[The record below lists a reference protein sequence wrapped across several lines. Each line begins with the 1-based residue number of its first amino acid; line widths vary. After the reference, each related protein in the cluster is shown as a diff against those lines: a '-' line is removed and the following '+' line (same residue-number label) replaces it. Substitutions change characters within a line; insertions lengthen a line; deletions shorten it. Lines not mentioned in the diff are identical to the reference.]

1 MARNKL
7 FLRSVF
13 ISIGLSIV
21 AAGAGIVHAQ
31 PLPGISSSSVA
42 PASLVSSDVS
52 TAALVEVSSA
62 LPHYIWSLDDVIRIA
77 LNSNPDLQS
86 AQDNL
91 EAAKRVLEES
101 YSDYLPTIDGSVYKG
116 QTTLPYPSAGSTP
129 LLGLDRSYSVG
140 TASMRQTLFDFGKG
154 LADIRAKRAE
164 SRSSEEDLLALR
176 NVIQLNAE
184 KAFYDVAADEKLVE
198 VANKSLAQFQETY
211 RRAKLMV
218 QTGTRPE
225 FDLSQALVELSKAE
239 LAVINAKNSR
249 DLAKIVLLNIMG
261 WQKVEPFALKEIV
274 EQTQPM
280 RAETLSMDLLTEKA
294 MEFRPEMRRANL
306 SIEASLNRL
315 KEQRRTYLPVIAA
328 SGWYGRFLPD
338 YPDSIRGAWGYGVGA
353 SWNLF
358 DGMATTFRVK
368 ELEARLDQE
377 EALVKRQSLNIVAEV
392 ASAYMNLL
400 RAEQNETVADAGLVY
415 AKDNFHYAKLRYD
428 ADVGTILEL
437 LVAETSLV
445 TADAV
450 QVQARYRYAT
460 SLAALQ
466 TAVNAPLIEGRK

>member
-1 MARNKL
+1 MANRNIDLL
-7 FLRSVF
+7 FVLLVPTLLTA
-13 ISIGLSIV
+13 GG
-21 AAGAGIVHAQ
+21 AARAESLA
-31 PLPGISSSSVA
+31 PAATSSS
-42 PASLVSSDVS
+42 S
-52 TAALVEVSSA
+52 TAALPIAFSTSSEIATSSA
-62 LPHYIWSLDDVIRIA
+62 PPKYTWDLDDVIRIA

-86 AQDNL
+86 AQDNF
-91 EAAKRVLEES
+91 EAAKRVLQES
-101 YSDYLPTIDGSVYKG
+101 YSDYLPTLDGSVFKEH
-116 QTTLPYPSAGSTP
+116 TTLPSPSAGSTP
-129 LLGLDRSYSVG
+129 LLGLDRSYSAGVA
-140 TASMRQTLFDFGKG
+140 TMRQTLFDFGKG
-154 LADIRAKRAE
+154 LEDIRAKRAE

-176 NVIQLNAE
+176 NIIQLSAE

-198 VANKSLAQFQETY
+198 VANKSFDQFQETY
-211 RRAKLMV
+211 RRTKLMV

-239 LAVINAKNSR
+239 LAVINAKNAR

-261 WQKVEPFALKEIV
+261 WQKVETFALKEPV
-274 EQTQPM
+274 GQSESM
-280 RAETLSMDLLTEKA
+280 RAENLSMDMLTDKA

-306 SIEASLNRL
+306 LIEASLDRL
-315 KEQRRTYLPVIAA
+315 KEQQRTYLPTIAA

-338 YPDSIRGAWGYGVGA
+338 YPDAIRGAWGYGVGA

-377 EALVKRQSLNIVAEV
+377 EALAKRQHLSIVAEV

-400 RAEQNETVADAGLVY
+400 RAEQNQTVADAGLVY
-415 AKDNFHYAKLRYD
+415 AKENFHYAQLRYG

-450 QVQARYRYAT
+450 QVQAHYRYAT

-466 TAVNAPLIEGRK
+466 TAVNAPLSLGQK